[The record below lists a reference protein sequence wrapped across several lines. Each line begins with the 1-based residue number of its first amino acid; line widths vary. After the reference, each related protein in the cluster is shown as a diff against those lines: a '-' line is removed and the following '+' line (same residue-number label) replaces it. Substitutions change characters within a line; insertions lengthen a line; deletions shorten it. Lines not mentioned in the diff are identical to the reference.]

1 MLISPHFSANS
12 AYSACKKKTQHKKN
26 SSVHFFLTRPPL
38 LAGQLLLRAVIERE
52 EGEGGRLCEAKG
64 RGEALK
70 ALTFFSVFKSVCL
83 SSLSLILE
91 LCIFTM
97 FYVSILP

>member
-26 SSVHFFLTRPPL
+26 SSEHFFLTRPPL

-70 ALTFFSVFKSVCL
+70 ALTFFFCVQICL
-83 SSLSLILE
+83 FIILVSDLKIVHFYYV
-91 LCIFTM
+91 LC
-97 FYVSILP
+97 